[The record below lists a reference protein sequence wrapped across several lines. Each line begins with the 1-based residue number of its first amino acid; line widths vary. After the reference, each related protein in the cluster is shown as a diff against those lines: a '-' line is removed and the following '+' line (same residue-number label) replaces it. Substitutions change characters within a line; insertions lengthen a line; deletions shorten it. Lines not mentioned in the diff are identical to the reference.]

1 MATAVLDPSFGVE
14 QARNFRRDSVARIV
28 QNAVSAQ
35 GADAISLD
43 REAVNRIDESTSE
56 RLDAWKATDQKH
68 SGRCWEFAGLNILRA
83 KIIAELKLD
92 DFEFSQNFIAFY
104 DKLEKANHLL
114 VRAIETCDD
123 SLDSEDVRDLL
134 DSAAPD
140 GGYWAQFV
148 DLVRKYG
155 VVPVWAMPDTQPA
168 GNTLELNRA
177 LSTVLR
183 RAIGR
188 IRRAAT
194 ESEAAAESQAG
205 TESEA
210 AAEPQAVTEPQAG
223 PARED
228 ILDAIRARTIADVWR
243 ILAIHLGTPP
253 EQFTWQYRDKEKN
266 FHAEG
271 AMTPREF
278 ATKYVPANLDSYVGL
293 THDPR
298 KENPLGRNYVID
310 HTPFMEG
317 GTPYT
322 HVSAPI
328 EDLKSAAI
336 AAIRDGEPVWFS
348 CDVKK
353 QFDKDQGI
361 WDATLH
367 DYGVLYGV
375 DLDIS
380 KADRMRLRETA
391 PTHAMTLVGVDL
403 VDGQPRRWRVENSW
417 GDKVGRK
424 GFFTMDDSWFDE
436 YVFQV
441 IVAPERLSGEQRAAA
456 QEQPIILPNWDALA

>member
-1 MATAVLDPSFGVE
+1 MVTTVLDPSYGTE
-14 QARNFRRDSVARIV
+14 QARDFRRDSVARIV

-35 GADAISLD
+35 GADAVSLD

-92 DFEFSQNFIAFY
+92 DFEFSQNFVAFY

-114 VRAIETCDD
+114 VRAIETCDE
-123 SLDSEDVRDLL
+123 SPDSEEVRYLL
-134 DSAAPD
+134 DDAAQD
-140 GGYWAQFV
+140 GGYWIQFV

-177 LSTVLR
+177 LSTILR
-183 RAIGR
+183 RAVGR
-188 IRRAAT
+188 IRRAAA
-194 ESEAAAESQAG
+194 ESEAGSASEAG
-205 TESEA
+205 YESEA
-210 AAEPQAVTEPQAG
+210 G
-223 PARED
+223 SARED
-228 ILDAIRARTIADVWR
+228 ALNAIHTQTIADVWR

-253 EQFTWQYRDKEKN
+253 ERFTWQYRDKEKN

-271 AMTPREF
+271 AMTPLEF
-278 ATKYVPANLDSYVGL
+278 AAKYAPANLDSYIGL

-298 KENPLGRNYVID
+298 EENPVGRNYVID
-310 HTPFMEG
+310 HTPYMEG

-322 HVSAPI
+322 HISAPI

-353 QFDKDQGI
+353 QFNKDQGI
-361 WDATLH
+361 WDAALH

-441 IVAPERLSGEQRAAA
+441 IVSPGQLSEEQRAAT
-456 QEQPIILPNWDALA
+456 QEEAIILPNWDALA